1 MKPIDFFHNYDRM
14 TLPGRILSGKRLWIL
29 NFYEEE
35 ECLE

>member
-14 TLPGRILSGKRLWIL
+14 ALSGSILWENCLQIL